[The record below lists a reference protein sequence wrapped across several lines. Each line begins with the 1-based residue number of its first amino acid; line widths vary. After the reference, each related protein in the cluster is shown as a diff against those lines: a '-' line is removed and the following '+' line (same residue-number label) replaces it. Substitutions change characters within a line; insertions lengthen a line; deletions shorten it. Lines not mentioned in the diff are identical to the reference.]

1 MTESSIIRG
10 LWLVANRRL
19 LDKMIQSL
27 HFMRNSVTLPER
39 IGCNVLAAA
48 GVMIHPNQVLTGEA
62 TSKEP
67 LNYMAIVNR
76 NQS

>member
-39 IGCNVLAAA
+39 IGCNGLAAA

-76 NQS
+76 N